1 MAAFTPAVAAPPA
14 ATSLTVDELD
24 RLLAQMHE
32 RGDGKTA
39 RQLAGLKLTERASA
53 AQLARWEAGLP
64 GSHAREALIA
74 LADASAF
81 LHPPASE
88 LLSSPPP
95 DAAAAKQIVAHMIE
109 FVKGTL
115 PKLPNFYAL
124 RSTTAF
130 ELTTEDQLR
139 SQQIVSDVLRP
150 QHLKRSSYHKLGPAK
165 SSGSPDMQLFWTGSS
180 AQVVTY
186 RGGSEVADSFA
197 GGANRAP
204 PTLFTLTTSGEFGS
218 ILRMVLE
225 DASPDKT
232 VWDHWEEGSSGPL
245 AVFRYSVP
253 SERSH
258 FAVEITTDNQPEF
271 PAYHGELAVD
281 PASGAIF
288 RITIVANGS
297 GSGFFDE
304 SSILVEFGPVPI
316 GGMTYIRPVRTFAIA
331 KFFDSNADLDAQP
344 PPVPFRTS
352 INDVSF
358 TNYHVFRTN
367 ARIVPGTEKP

>member
-1 MAAFTPAVAAPPA
+1 
-14 ATSLTVDELD
+14 
-24 RLLAQMHE
+24 
-32 RGDGKTA
+32 
-39 RQLAGLKLTERASA
+39 
-53 AQLARWEAGLP
+53 
-64 GSHAREALIA
+64 
-74 LADASAF
+74 
-81 LHPPASE
+81 
-88 LLSSPPP
+88 
-95 DAAAAKQIVAHMIE
+95 
-109 FVKGTL
+109 
-115 PKLPNFYAL
+115 
-124 RSTTAF
+124 
-130 ELTTEDQLR
+130 
-139 SQQIVSDVLRP
+139 
-150 QHLKRSSYHKLGPAK
+150 
-165 SSGSPDMQLFWTGSS
+165 
-180 AQVVTY
+180 
-186 RGGSEVADSFA
+186 
-197 GGANRAP
+197 
-204 PTLFTLTTSGEFGS
+204 
-218 ILRMVLE
+218 MVLE

-316 GGMTYIRPVRTFAIA
+316 GGMTYIRPVRTVAIA